1 MYTAHPSATEQLL
14 RQSPRARA
22 GPAHRGHGSCLD
34 LSPRGQRG
42 LLSLTRVSPALGLS
56 FPPSAENHATG
67 PRPGL
72 SAHARASLE
81 LFSRLSR
88 V

>member
-1 MYTAHPSATEQLL
+1 MYTAHPSATEQP
-14 RQSPRARA
+14 QAEPAGQGGPSAQGPRV
-22 GPAHRGHGSCLD
+22 L
-34 LSPRGQRG
+34 PRPLPESQRG

-67 PRPGL
+67 PDWSICSRRGQPGAVQ
-72 SAHARASLE
+72 S
-81 LFSRLSR
+81 LSR